1 MARRVFYSF
10 HYKPDSWRAAM
21 VRQIGAISGNEPV
34 SDNGWETIKKSGN
47 AAIERWIT
55 NEMKGR
61 SCTVVLVGARTA
73 GRRWIK
79 YEIAKSWSD
88 GMGVVG
94 IRINGLKNSKGFI
107 SQEGSNPF
115 TDTELSVSGKR
126 LSTIVKCYTPRG
138 SNSKARYKWISDN
151 LETLIEEAIA
161 IRNTH

>member
-1 MARRVFYSF
+1 
-10 HYKPDSWRAAM
+10 
-21 VRQIGAISGNEPV
+21 
-34 SDNGWETIKKSGN
+34 
-47 AAIERWIT
+47 
-55 NEMKGR
+55 
-61 SCTVVLVGARTA
+61 
-73 GRRWIK
+73 
-79 YEIAKSWSD
+79 
-88 GMGVVG
+88 MGVVG

-138 SNSKARYKWISDN
+138 SNSKARYNWISDN